1 MKQNHTHRNACSIGV
16 ALLLTLSLTH
26 CSLSKKNCC
35 GYSGPVVSPNAIS
48 LYATNHFIPK
58 DLIDKWTARYEAQ
71 TGLPSNGSLKI
82 RDLVVSN
89 SYSFNGRY
97 VRLILCNKDCIGLRI
112 LLGMDENNQVH
123 IILVGIKPDY
133 STLYIPK
140 PGLDFALLKGARA
153 MWGVNSLEDEMP
165 MPYEN
170 IVGGLQFSQKP

>member
-1 MKQNHTHRNACSIGV
+1 MKRNNTLRNICYTGA
-16 ALLLTLSLTH
+16 ALLLILSLPQ
-26 CSLSKKNCC
+26 CSITKKNCC
-35 GYSGPVVSPNAIS
+35 GYRGPVVSPPAIS
-48 LYATNHFIPK
+48 LYATDHFIPK

-71 TGLPSNGSLKI
+71 TGLPSNDSLKL

-97 VRLILCNKDCIGLRI
+97 VSLIICSKDCIGLRI
-112 LLGMDENNQVH
+112 LHGMDENNKIH

-140 PGLDFALLKGARA
+140 PGLGFALSKGARA
-153 MWGVNSLEDEMP
+153 MWGVNSVEEEMP
-165 MPYEN
+165 VPYEN